1 MKNERSGAVGLNMK
15 VAIIDFGMG
24 NLRSVEKAFHKAG
37 MEGAF
42 VTDDPAEVAAAD
54 KAVLPGDGTFDSTM
68 HSLRRSGTDKIV
80 QQFVES
86 GRPFLGIC
94 VGMQVLLTRSEEGEQ
109 GVLGLDIVPGRVR
122 RFPANAGVK
131 VPQIGWNTLEF
142 SAGSPLG
149 VGLPGEAPM
158 AYFLNSYYCTPD
170 DPADVAAT
178 TDYAGPFCSA
188 LHRGNVWATQF
199 HPEKSG
205 PVGLAILRNFARL

>member
-1 MKNERSGAVGLNMK
+1 MEIHMK

-37 MEGAF
+37 MDGAF
-42 VTDDPAEVAAAD
+42 VTDDPAEVAGAD
-54 KAVLPGDGTFDSTM
+54 KAVLPGDGTFDMTM

-80 QQFVES
+80 QEFINS

-94 VGMQVLLTRSEEGEQ
+94 VGMQVLLTSSEEGEP
-109 GVLGLDIVPGRVR
+109 GVRGLDIVPGRVR
-122 RFPANAGVK
+122 RFPPDAGVK
-131 VPQIGWNTLEF
+131 VPQIGWNTLTF
-142 SAGSPLG
+142 AASSPLG
-149 VGLPGEAPM
+149 AHLPGDAPM

-170 DPADVAAT
+170 DPADIAAT